1 MVTQMTLSKL
11 YDNKLNI
18 LAYIAIPLCLGL
30 AIAWCNWQF
39 SIGLGAII
47 LFFCLGPSA
56 QFYVFIVSIFYPL
69 VLTIGPINEFPVS
82 LIVTPLFLISI
93 LSFMILNDHPIQLG
107 RHSRPFI
114 IAFCLLLF
122 CLVISYAKNSF
133 SVFSMDMGHHETK
146 MVGLSYLNTFA
157 GMMVFLS
164 SSWYF
169 SVTSFDENKVLRFF
183 ILITM
188 ILALLK
194 FTGLASILFD
204 TSFNQPYIT
213 ASGAK
218 RMGGFDNLVWLA
230 VPALMAYSSQRV
242 NTLRIL
248 LIVVYL
254 IFGIISG
261 GRALFFGI
269 VFATIIYLSLF
280 YKKYSARLVL
290 ACGIIVLT
298 VALMAQFVSLPTQ
311 IKRISGLTLIEEGGF
326 TQQDPGRA
334 VTFSYFW
341 DIFLDNPLFGKGIGV
356 YSGRVPER
364 LNFINEQLISG
375 GHGAYLSIL
384 AIFGILGAVFLA
396 LILFGTVFKSY
407 RLILMNSLSKE
418 PVAYKKTAIF
428 IFLYSL
434 VTVFYYVFGYSGFQD
449 LKLYFVIGM
458 LIGILEKYERH
469 SHFIED

>member
-1 MVTQMTLSKL
+1 MTLFGL

-18 LAYIAIPLCLGL
+18 LGYIVIPLCLGL
-30 AIAWCNWQF
+30 IIAF
-39 SIGLGAII
+39 SDWRFGIGLGAII
-47 LFFCLGPSA
+47 LFFCLGPRI
-56 QFYVFIVSIFYPL
+56 QCYMLIVSIFYPL

-82 LIVTPLFLISI
+82 LIITPLFLISM
-93 LSFMILNDHPIQLG
+93 LSFMLLNGHPIRLG
-107 RHSRPFI
+107 RDSRPFI
-114 IAFCLLLF
+114 FAFCLLLL
-122 CLVISYAKNSF
+122 CLVIGYAKNTF
-133 SVFSMDMGHHETK
+133 SVFSINLGDHESK
-146 MVGLSYLNTFA
+146 MVGLSYLTTFT
-157 GMMVFLS
+157 GIMVFLS
-164 SSWYF
+164 ASWYF
-169 SVTSFDENKVLRFF
+169 SIAFFDENRLLRFF
-183 ILITM
+183 IIIATV
-188 ILALLK
+188 LALFK

-230 VPALMAYSSQRV
+230 VPALMAYTSQRV
-242 NTLRIL
+242 NTLRIF

-254 IFGIISG
+254 VFGIMSG

-290 ACGIIVLT
+290 AGGIIILT
-298 VALMAQFVSLPTQ
+298 MALMAQFVSLPTQ
-311 IKRISGLTLIEEGGF
+311 IRRISGLTMIEEGGF
-326 TQQDPGRA
+326 AQQDPGRA

-341 DIFLDNPLFGKGIGV
+341 NIFLDNPLFGKGIGI
-356 YSGRVPER
+356 YNERMPER
-364 LNFINEQLISG
+364 LSFINEQLISG

-384 AIFGILGAVFLA
+384 AIFGIVGAVFLA
-396 LILFGTVFKSY
+396 LILFGTVYKSY
-407 RLILMNSLSKE
+407 RIILMNSLDEE

-434 VTVFYYVFGYSGFQD
+434 VAVFYYVFGFSGFQD

-458 LIGILEKYERH
+458 LVGILEKRERH
-469 SHFIED
+469 THIIED